1 MKKEFCWQLGF
12 CENLHEIPGEMF
24 PAAVPGA
31 VQLDWARCKD
41 LPPYWKGVNFRD
53 YKWMEDK
60 FWLYRTE
67 LSFDIRPQ
75 QRAWLCF
82 EAIDYQYRICIDG
95 EILLDG
101 EGMFTPIRLDVSRF
115 SGGQHELCVWIYP
128 APKADDSDTRD
139 QARESCKAAACYG
152 WDWHPRLVS
161 LGIWGEAW
169 LEIDSMSA
177 ITALEAR
184 YRLSDDLRTCTIDVE
199 LESAHT
205 GPFRVLLLDGT
216 DIAVRVETQ
225 EKTLC
230 IELENPK
237 LWYPRGYGAQP
248 IYTIRAL
255 ALGPDGAVL
264 AQRQRKI
271 GLRRSRLVMNEGAW
285 REPSGMPKSRSD
297 APATLEINGRRI
309 FAKGSN
315 WVNAQ
320 IFPGQMTRE
329 HYDTLLTLAA
339 DAHMNILRIW
349 GGGFINKES
358 FFELC
363 DEKGIMLWQEF
374 PLACNEYPD
383 KDEYLAVLAHEA
395 PLIVR
400 RLRTHPSLVL
410 WCGGNELFNSWS
422 GMTEQHHALR
432 LLDSICYQEDR
443 FTPFIM
449 TSPLNGMAHGHY
461 INYDEDTGL
470 ETIELFNHAH
480 NTAYT
485 EFGCPGMSQVEYLRT
500 FMEEEDIRDFRPEN
514 EVWREHHAFEAWR
527 EKSWAREEEAE
538 YFFGG
543 YEDIDDLCR
552 KTSFIQAMC
561 YKSNFEAMRRQ
572 WPHAAM
578 ALNWCFNEPW
588 PTAANNSLVSWP
600 DSPKAAYYAV
610 AQALRPQLASLRI
623 PHHLWHSGETFSAE
637 IWMLNDSPEVLEGGR
652 VELYYCC
659 DGEEEIYWGG
669 IDFDDIPPQSNLA
682 CGAAM
687 FKIPENFEGLISVRL
702 EVLGR
707 AKLESWYN
715 YPCRSAKSAP
725 KRRMLNA

>member
-1 MKKEFCWQLGF
+1 MKKELCWQVGF
-12 CENLHEIPGEMF
+12 CNTLEEAPQEMF
-24 PAAVPGA
+24 PAEVPGA
-31 VQLDWARCKD
+31 VQLDWARYKD
-41 LPPYWKGVNFRD
+41 LPPYWKDVNFKE
-53 YKWMEDK
+53 YHWMEDK
-60 FWLYRTE
+60 FWLYRAP
-67 LSFDIRPQ
+67 LSFQ
-75 QRAWLCF
+75 LEQGQRAWLCF
-82 EAIDYQYRICIDG
+82 EGIDYRYRISVDTQ
-95 EILLDG
+95 LLFEG
-101 EGMFTPIRLDVSRF
+101 EGMFSPVRLDVTRF
-115 SGGQHELCVWIYP
+115 AGKECQLEVCIYP
-128 APKADDSDTRD
+128 APKADDSDSRD

-161 LGIWGEAW
+161 LGIWGETW
-169 LEIDSMSA
+169 LEIDACRA
-177 ITALEAR
+177 ITALDAS
-184 YRLSDDLRTCTIDVE
+184 YRLSDDFSASRVE
-199 LESAHT
+199 FALESTHD
-205 GPFRVLLLDGT
+205 GRFRVLLLDGEQT
-216 DIAVRVETQ
+216 AAQYEGT
-225 EKTLC
+225 KASGALT
-230 IELENPK
+230 LENPK
-237 LWYPRGYGAQP
+237 LWYPQGYGAQP
-248 IYTIRAL
+248 LYTLCAQAI
-255 ALGPDGAVL
+255 DENGAVISEK
-264 AQRQRKI
+264 RRRI

-297 APATLEINGRRI
+297 APATLEINGQRI

-320 IFPGQMTRE
+320 IFPAQMTSE

-339 DAHMNILRIW
+339 DAHMNLLRVW
-349 GGGFINKES
+349 GGGFVNKEA
-358 FFELC
+358 FFDLC
-363 DEKGIMLWQEF
+363 DEKGIMIWQEF

-383 KDEYLAVLAHEA
+383 KDAYLAVLEREAHT
-395 PLIVR
+395 IVR
-400 RLRTHPSLVL
+400 RLRTHPCLAL

-470 ETIELFNHAH
+470 ETIELFNAAH

-485 EFGCPGMSQVEYLRT
+485 EFGCPGMSPADYIKT
-500 FMEEEDIRDFRPEN
+500 FMSQEDFDDFRPEN

-527 EKSWAREEEAE
+527 EKSWAREAEAE
-538 YFFGG
+538 YYFGG
-543 YEDIDDLCR
+543 YDNTDDLCR

-561 YKSNFEAMRRQ
+561 YKSNFEEMRRQ
-572 WPHAAM
+572 WPHCSMAM
-578 ALNWCFNEPW
+578 NWCFNEPW
-588 PTAANNSLVSWP
+588 PTAANNSLISWP
-600 DSPKAAYYAV
+600 DSPKSAYYAV
-610 AQALRPQLASLRI
+610 CEALRPQLASLRI
-623 PHHLWHSGETFSAE
+623 PHHLWHSGETFTAE
-637 IWMLNDSPEVLEGGR
+637 IWMLNDTPQVLEGGR

-659 DGEEEIYWGG
+659 DGEDETYWGG

-687 FKIPENFEGLISVRL
+687 FKIPEDFEGLISVRL